1 LPVIGEMILEKK
13 AGRHV
18 IYMDTKTIG
27 KDLLVAIYGGDE
39 HHIGGVSTAHLT
51 TSHYRDAQT
60 VSVSTLTFPGHKD
73 YVVSN
78 SVGERLCEALKR
90 SVVVTVG
97 IHYENASRDE
107 IQEIVRVVQELTE
120 EYIEQHQK
128 AE

>member
-1 LPVIGEMILEKK
+1 MILEKR

-18 IYMDTKTIG
+18 IYMDAKTIG
-27 KDLLVAIYGGDE
+27 KDLLVAVYGGDE
-39 HHIGGVSTAHLT
+39 HHIGGVSSAHLSS
-51 TSHYRDAQT
+51 SHYRDAQT

-78 SVGERLCEALKR
+78 SVGERLCEALKC

-97 IHYENASRDE
+97 IHYENASHEE
-107 IQEIVRVVQELTE
+107 IQGIIRVVQELTE
-120 EYIEQHQK
+120 EYIERHQK